1 MLAAGLVKQIQ
12 AGCDLYREAKTQF
25 VQIKKTADEIVSI
38 GKEVHGFF
46 GSIAIFFGKFF
57 QNPSGNKQNSQRK
70 PTATPKPV
78 AKKKEKF
85 VAVDEEQILND
96 VVDQLVQFF
105 HLQEQLAAHIRGSEE
120 RSRKIYDPN
129 ANLMEEALKR
139 VRAQDQ
145 MQKLVEDIRMAMTW
159 NAPKELGAL
168 YSKVFEMREIVGAEQ
183 EAARLSLE
191 AKNERKRWQRQQR
204 EASQRLKAGLS
215 VLTLIL
221 IGYLWLLFLYLNN
234 LRTGIR

>member
-1 MLAAGLVKQIQ
+1 
-12 AGCDLYREAKTQF
+12 LYREAKTQF
-25 VQIKKTADEIVSI
+25 VEIKKTADEVVAI
-38 GKEVHGFF
+38 GKEVTGFWNKLV
-46 GSIAIFFGKFF
+46 KFF
-57 QNPSGNKQNSQRK
+57 TAAK
-70 PTATPKPV
+70 PATPKPV

-96 VVDQLVQFF
+96 VVDQLIQFF
-105 HLQEQLAAHIRGSEE
+105 HLQEQLQAHIRESEE
-120 RSRKIYDPN
+120 RSRNVYDPD

-183 EAARLSLE
+183 EAARLSLA
-191 AKNERKRWQRQQR
+191 AKTERKRWQRQQR
-204 EASQRLKAGLS
+204 EASNRLKVGVS
-215 VLTLIL
+215 VLTLMLIL
-221 IGYLWLLFLYLNN
+221 YLWLWFLWLMQM
-234 LRTGIR
+234 RKI

>member
-1 MLAAGLVKQIQ
+1 MMAAGLVKQIQ

-25 VQIKKTADEIVSI
+25 IEIKKTTDEVVAI
-38 GKEVHGFF
+38 GKEAKGF
-46 GSIAIFFGKFF
+46 IAKLVQFFAGK
-57 QNPSGNKQNSQRK
+57 PK
-70 PTATPKPV
+70 PATPQPV
-78 AKKKEKF
+78 AKKKAKL
-85 VAVDEEQILND
+85 VAVDEEQILNE

-105 HLQEQLAAHIRGSEE
+105 HLQEQLATHIRESEE
-120 RSRKIYDPN
+120 RSRNVYDPN

-168 YSKVFEMREIVGAEQ
+168 YSKGFEMREIVGAEQ

-204 EASQRLKAGLS
+204 EASQRLKVGVS
-215 VLTLIL
+215 VVTLIL
-221 IGYLWLLFLYLNN
+221 IVYLWLLLLMLNN
-234 LRTGIR
+234 QRIT

>member
-25 VQIKKTADEIVSI
+25 VEIKKTADQAVQI
-38 GKEVHGFF
+38 GKEAKGF
-46 GSIAIFFGKFF
+46 IAKLVQFFAGK
-57 QNPSGNKQNSQRK
+57 PK
-70 PTATPKPV
+70 PATPKPV

-85 VAVDEEQILND
+85 VAVDEEQILNE

-105 HLQEQLAAHIRGSEE
+105 HLQEQLSAHIRESEE
-120 RSRKIYDPN
+120 RSRNVYDPN

-183 EAARLSLE
+183 EAARLSLA
-191 AKNERKRWQRQQR
+191 AKTERKRWQRQQR
-204 EASQRLKAGLS
+204 EASQRLKLGIS
-215 VLTLIL
+215 VVTMIL
-221 IGYLWLLFLYLNN
+221 IAYLWLFLLYLNN
-234 LRTGIR
+234 LKTI

>member
-1 MLAAGLVKQIQ
+1 MAAGLVKQIQ

-25 VQIKKTADEIVSI
+25 VEIRKTADEVAGIY
-38 GKEVHGFF
+38 KEVTGFWSNF
-46 GSIAIFFGKFF
+46 SNFFGKLF
-57 QNPSGNKQNSQRK
+57 QGQSNAGSVAQRK
-70 PTATPKPV
+70 PATPQPV
-78 AKKKEKF
+78 AKKKEQF
-85 VAVDEEQILND
+85 VAVDEEQILNE

-105 HLQEQLAAHIRGSEE
+105 HLQEQLATHIRESEE
-120 RSRKIYDPN
+120 RSKNVYDPN

-159 NAPKELGAL
+159 NAPRELGAL

-183 EAARLSLE
+183 EAARLSQE
-191 AKNERKRWQRQQR
+191 AKAKRNRWQRQQR

-221 IGYLWLLFLYLNN
+221 ILYLWLLLFFVKN
-234 LRTGIR
+234 LRIT

>member
-25 VQIKKTADEIVSI
+25 VQIKKTGEDVAAIYT
-38 GKEVHGFF
+38 EVTGFWNNF
-46 GSIAIFFGKFF
+46 SNFFK
-57 QNPSGNKQNSQRK
+57 SKKK
-70 PTATPKPV
+70 PATPKPV

-85 VAVDEEQILND
+85 VAVDEEQILNE

-105 HLQEQLAAHIRGSEE
+105 HLQEQLAAHIRESEE
-120 RSRKIYDPN
+120 RSRNVYDPN

-145 MQKLVEDIRMAMTW
+145 MQKLIEDIRMAMTW

-204 EASQRLKAGLS
+204 EASHRLKLGIS
-215 VLTLIL
+215 VVTLIL
-221 IGYLWLLFLYLNN
+221 IAYLWLFLFYLNN
-234 LRTGIR
+234 LRTI

>member
-1 MLAAGLVKQIQ
+1 MVKQIQ

-25 VQIKKTADEIVSI
+25 VEIKKTADEVVVI
-38 GKEVHGFF
+38 GKEITGFWNKLV
-46 GSIAIFFGKFF
+46 KFF
-57 QNPSGNKQNSQRK
+57 TAAK
-70 PTATPKPV
+70 PTAPKPV

-96 VVDQLVQFF
+96 VVDQLIQFF
-105 HLQEQLAAHIRGSEE
+105 HLQEQLQAHIRESEE
-120 RSRKIYDPN
+120 RSRNIYDPD

-183 EAARLSLE
+183 EAARLSLA
-191 AKNERKRWQRQQR
+191 AKTERKRWQRQQR
-204 EASQRLKAGLS
+204 EASNRLKVGVS
-215 VLTLIL
+215 VLTLMLIL
-221 IGYLWLLFLYLNN
+221 YLWLWFLWLMQM
-234 LRTGIR
+234 RKI